1 MYVFDERI
9 SVDVNQVEKTVIGK
23 EHFDG
28 TPCER
33 YINCSNPEC
42 NKQILVSKKMKT
54 NILVLVHMTVPNMN
68 VTVM

>member
-9 SVDVNQVEKTVIGK
+9 SVDVNQVEKQLSVKNTLTVHLANDIL
-23 EHFDG
+23 
-28 TPCER
+28 TV
-33 YINCSNPEC
+33 
-42 NKQILVSKKMKT
+42 QILNVTSKFLFQKKMKT